1 MRLSLYVQ
9 LHIYIYIYIRRVI
22 LYMHELRFEK
32 IKLDL
37 CLLTWDH
44 TLSNK
49 ITMRKSKFLCE
60 WAFTFVYI

>member
-9 LHIYIYIYIRRVI
+9 LHIYIRREI

-32 IKLDL
+32 TKLDL